1 MTFLD
6 CFISIWRIMSEMPP
20 ARSFFVREPSLEIY
34 VGLLAFELGLMDL
47 SGGFPGERDNYRE

>member
-1 MTFLD
+1 
-6 CFISIWRIMSEMPP
+6 MSEMPP